1 MPYLHWFCC
10 WDCSF
15 PNKTSNFRAPVPETK
30 DFLLVWA
37 AVPMTLVSEQD
48 PSQEMVSAK
57 EPAEILI

>member
-1 MPYLHWFCC
+1 M
-10 WDCSF
+10 
-15 PNKTSNFRAPVPETK
+15 PETK